1 MSGRAGR
8 FGRALGPAA
17 VLAFPGVAPA
27 QATWAHESPDRA
39 MSSPGWMR
47 DAHTPQVVANFAVI
61 GTPTL

>member
-17 VLAFPGVAPA
+17 APAFAVVAPA
-27 QATWAHESPDRA
+27 HATWAHDSPDRA

-47 DAHTPQVVANFAVI
+47 DAQTPQVVANFAVI